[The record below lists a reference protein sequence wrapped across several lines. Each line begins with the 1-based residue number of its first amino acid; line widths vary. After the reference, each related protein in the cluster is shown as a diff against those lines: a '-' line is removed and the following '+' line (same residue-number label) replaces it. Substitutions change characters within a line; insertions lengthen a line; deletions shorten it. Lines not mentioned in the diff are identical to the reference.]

1 MRINNKKVLL
11 KGGQILDIDGIK
23 IECFLQKK
31 AHDSNAPYDGCDEP
45 DDTGQNAKSGYLKG
59 VG

>member
-1 MRINNKKVLL
+1 M
-11 KGGQILDIDGIK
+11 DIDGIK
-23 IECFLQKK
+23 IECFLQKEK
-31 AHDSNAPYDGCDEP
+31 GSRSECSYDGCDEP

>member
-1 MRINNKKVLL
+1 M
-11 KGGQILDIDGIK
+11 DIDGIK

-31 AHDSNAPYDGCDEP
+31 AHDPNAPYDGCDEP

>member
-1 MRINNKKVLL
+1 MGKSSTLTASKSNVSFKK
-11 KGGQILDIDGIK
+11 
-23 IECFLQKK
+23 KK
-31 AHDSNAPYDGCDEP
+31 AHDPNAPYDGCDEP